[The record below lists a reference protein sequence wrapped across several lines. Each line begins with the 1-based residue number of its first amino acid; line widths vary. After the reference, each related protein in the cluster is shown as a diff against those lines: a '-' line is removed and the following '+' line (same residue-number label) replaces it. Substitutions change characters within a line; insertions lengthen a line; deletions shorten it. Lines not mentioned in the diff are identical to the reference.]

1 MNAER
6 LDLDSLWESQYND
19 ETVLYND
26 ALTCLHE
33 AEILGTAENKADLV
47 EAMHL
52 VGVAM
57 DLLGSIK
64 GLKTDA
70 LKLRALTLEEN
81 LSIK

>member
-1 MNAER
+1 
-6 LDLDSLWESQYND
+6 
-19 ETVLYND
+19 
-26 ALTCLHE
+26 LHE

-52 VGVAM
+52 VGIAM

-70 LKLRALTLEEN
+70 LKLRALTLEEK